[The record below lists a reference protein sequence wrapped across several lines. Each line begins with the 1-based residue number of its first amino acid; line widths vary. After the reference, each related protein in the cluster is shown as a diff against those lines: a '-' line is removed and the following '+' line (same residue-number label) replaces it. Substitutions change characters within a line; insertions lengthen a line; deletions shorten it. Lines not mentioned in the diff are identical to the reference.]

1 MSARTIARL
10 PGPFPMRNGGSL
22 LEVDIAYESWGELS
36 AARDNA
42 VLVLTGLSPGA
53 HARSSAI
60 DPSPG
65 WWEEMIGPDQAVD
78 TDRFHVVCV
87 NSLGSCHGS
96 TGPAS
101 VDPQTGKRYG
111 TRFPVLTIED
121 IAASAREAL
130 RTLGISRLRAVVGAS
145 MGGMTALAYAML
157 FPNEVGALVTLSAAA
172 RSTPFAI
179 AIRSL
184 QREAIRSDPHWQGG
198 EYAPGEGPLT
208 GMLLA
213 RKLGL
218 ITYRSAKEWRE
229 RFGRE
234 RVSARDPNAGP
245 FGVEFEIEAYLE
257 MRARRFAST
266 FDPNCYLYL
275 SRSMD
280 LFDTAEHGG
289 TVLAGLSRIKAPR
302 ALVVGVETDFL
313 FPLDQQEEIAAGLR
327 KAGCEVHFAALSS
340 IQGHDSFLVDMERFC
355 PVVADFLEGV

>member
-1 MSARTIARL
+1 MSARRIARL

-22 LEVDIAYESWGELS
+22 VEVDIAYESWGELS
-36 AARDNA
+36 PARDNA

-53 HARSSAI
+53 HARSSAD
-60 DPSPG
+60 DPTPG
-65 WWEEMIGPDQAVD
+65 WWEEMIGPDQAID
-78 TDRFHVVCV
+78 TARFHVVCV

-101 VDPQTGKRYG
+101 LDPRTGKRYG
-111 TRFPVLTIED
+111 TSFPVLTIED
-121 IAASAREAL
+121 IAVAAREAL

-157 FPNEVGALVTLSAAA
+157 FPHEVGALVTLSAAA

-184 QREAIRSDPHWQGG
+184 QREAIRTDPLWKDGA
-198 EYAPGEGPLT
+198 YAPGEGPMT
-208 GMLLA
+208 GMRLA

-234 RVSARDPNAGP
+234 RVVSRDPNAGR

-257 MRARRFAST
+257 MRARRFAGT

-280 LFDTAEHGG
+280 LFDVAEHGG
-289 TVLAGLSRIKAPR
+289 TVQMGLSRVKAPR

-313 FPLDQQEEIAAGLR
+313 FPLDQQEEIASGLR
-327 KAGCEVHFAALSS
+327 KAGCDVRFVALSS